1 MITQVSS
8 LFAAGLLY
16 LAVQTIYRLYFHPLR
31 KIPGPKLAAASSA
44 YEFYFNV
51 IKGGK
56 FIWEIERLH
65 EVYGPII
72 RIAPTE
78 IHIKD
83 PSYYEEIY
91 APYSRRREKPEKF
104 YRQFDVDGSAFVTVS
119 SELHRERRTPL
130 SKWFSKSATTDMI
143 PIIHKNL
150 DKLCAQL
157 YSAYKSHKVIKIDA
171 GFASLTSD
179 IINGYFLGCNT
190 GNLDKEDF
198 NESVRDGIN
207 GILQNSHLFF
217 FFPFIAKI
225 IEVLPLP
232 VLKWINPFMHALIA
246 EKIRVHGHVV
256 EALSGKRTSEGSVLA
271 SVLDKG
277 LPEHLRGSRRLS
289 NDAMSV
295 LTAGTETTARA
306 LVVGLFNI
314 TKDTSIKDKLRE
326 ELKSVMPTP
335 QSRPTWD
342 ELKQLPYLSGVISET
357 MRLATGVTMRCPRIA
372 PSETLVYGDYTIP
385 PGTTMSQINYF
396 VLMDPTIFPNPHVF
410 DPERWIHAASEGH
423 HLERYLVNF
432 SKGSRNCIGL
442 NLASSEMYLTIA
454 TLIRQFDF
462 SLYQTTEKDIE
473 FARDFAVPYPEE
485 GNSCMSILVDGLVQ
499 E

>member
-1 MITQVSS
+1 
-8 LFAAGLLY
+8 
-16 LAVQTIYRLYFHPLR
+16 
-31 KIPGPKLAAASSA
+31 
-44 YEFYFNV
+44 
-51 IKGGK
+51 
-56 FIWEIERLH
+56 
-65 EVYGPII
+65 
-72 RIAPTE
+72 
-78 IHIKD
+78 
-83 PSYYEEIY
+83 
-91 APYSRRREKPEKF
+91 
-104 YRQFDVDGSAFVTVS
+104 
-119 SELHRERRTPL
+119 
-130 SKWFSKSATTDMI
+130 MI

-306 LVVGLFNI
+306 LAVGLFNI

-342 ELKQLPYLSGVISET
+342 ELKQLPYLVSSSVSDISFSRLSLILSQSGVISET

-385 PGTTMSQINYF
+385 PGVCTGRFSQ
-396 VLMDPTIFPNPHVF
+396 LL
-410 DPERWIHAASEGH
+410 HAPSLSA
-423 HLERYLVNF
+423 NQP
-432 SKGSRNCIGL
+432 
-442 NLASSEMYLTIA
+442 
-454 TLIRQFDF
+454 IR
-462 SLYQTTEKDIE
+462 
-473 FARDFAVPYPEE
+473 RP
-485 GNSCMSILVDGLVQ
+485 
-499 E
+499 